1 MILPVNNTGTA
12 IVYGM
17 KVGVV
22 YAMTDAAGNSESVIA
37 PGTTACQT
45 TLNSEATISLRSA
58 DRCPTYKAI
67 SSSVSV
73 DRTVCGAQ
81 RYQWEFTQTL
91 PTAGAPVTVLG
102 GLYSAVL
109 FLNNVPGIA
118 AGRTYNVRVR
128 AQHSSGL
135 FGEWG
140 TTQCLRTSGTGM
152 AMLDTEEAV
161 AALLNQ
167 TENDF
172 AIYPNPS
179 ANGQFT
185 LVWKTSSERDLNMKV
200 WDLSGKLVAAQS
212 ENMNGQ
218 IWESKPLDLANGI
231 YVVEV
236 NGQRQRWVI
245 TQ

>member
-1 MILPVNNTGTA
+1 
-12 IVYGM
+12 
-17 KVGVV
+17 
-22 YAMTDAAGNSESVIA
+22 MTDAAGNSESVVA

-45 TLNSEATISLRSA
+45 TLNSESTISLRSA
-58 DRCPTYKAI
+58 DRCPAYKAI

-91 PTAGAPVTVLG
+91 PTAGASVTVLG

-140 TTQCLRTSGTGM
+140 STQCLRTSGTGM
-152 AMLDTEEAV
+152 ALLDEE
-161 AALLNQ
+161 NQ
-167 TENDF
+167 LQSVEVSSENTF
-172 AIYPNPS
+172 AIYPNP
-179 ANGQFT
+179 ALNGQFS
-185 LVWKTSSERDLNMKV
+185 LIWETSEERLLNLKV
-200 WDLSGKLVAAQS
+200 WDLSGKLVAEQS
-212 ENMNGQ
+212 AFMNGQ
-218 IWESKPLDLANGI
+218 IWESKQMDLANGI
-231 YVVEV
+231 YFVEV

-245 TQ
+245 AQ

>member
-1 MILPVNNTGTA
+1 
-12 IVYGM
+12 M

-37 PGTTACQT
+37 PGTTACQA
-45 TLNSEATISLRSA
+45 TLNSEATIALRSA

-81 RYQWEFTQTL
+81 RYQWEFTQVL
-91 PTAGAPVTVLG
+91 PTAGSSVTVLG

-118 AGRTYNVRVR
+118 NGRTYNVRVR

-140 TTQCLRTSGTGM
+140 STQCLRTSGTGM
-152 AMLDTEEAV
+152 A
-161 AALLNQ
+161 LL
-167 TENDF
+167 ENDDQLESIEVLSDNGF
-172 AIYPNPS
+172 TIYPNPS
-179 ANGQFT
+179 LDGQFAV
-185 LVWKTSSERDLNMKV
+185 VWTTASERMLYLKV
-200 WDLSGKLVAAQS
+200 WDLSGKLVAEQS
-212 ENMNGQ
+212 ETIEGQ
-218 IWESKPLDLANGI
+218 IWESKSMDLANGI
-231 YVVEV
+231 YFVEV

-245 TQ
+245 AR